1 METNQIYIHVS
12 SGNIYV
18 GGLETGETGNRFF
31 DFLKNQIDE
40 TKKLILTVLMFK
52 SSVVEFVDEF
62 LVSMDT
68 KEQWESLVTVKK
80 YSTFLVLCYNRSYLT
95 LDSENPIRL
104 RHKPTAD
111 DVLIETMNENNWH
124 QFLSDSIRSALDNP
138 QVVDK
143 NKRLHLQGQ
152 WIRNVFTRL
161 NKCFRI
167 YAVFFEEL
175 AST

>member
-68 KEQWESLVTVKK
+68 KEQWESHVTVKK

-95 LDSENPIRL
+95 LGSENPIRL

>member
-31 DFLKNQIDE
+31 DSLKNQIDE

-68 KEQWESLVTVKK
+68 KEQWESHVTVKNILRFW
-80 YSTFLVLCYNRSYLT
+80 YCVITDHILLLT
-95 LDSENPIRL
+95 VKIQY
-104 RHKPTAD
+104 
-111 DVLIETMNENNWH
+111 V
-124 QFLSDSIRSALDNP
+124 
-138 QVVDK
+138 
-143 NKRLHLQGQ
+143 
-152 WIRNVFTRL
+152 
-161 NKCFRI
+161 
-167 YAVFFEEL
+167 
-175 AST
+175 